1 MVSWEVMAMDFKLL
15 VNAATEAK
23 NNSYS
28 PYSKFRVGAALL
40 TDTRE
45 IFTGANIEN
54 ISYGAGICAERVAFS
69 KAVSEGYNDF
79 AAIAIASDSD
89 DFIYPCGICRQ
100 FMAEF
105 VSKQFIVICS
115 KRNGEYKELTIDGLL
130 PNAFEK
136 LL

>member
-1 MVSWEVMAMDFKLL
+1 MDYKLL
-15 VNAATEAK
+15 MNSAVEAK

-54 ISYGAGICAERVAFS
+54 LSYSAGICAERVAFS
-69 KAVSEGYNDF
+69 KAISEGHRNF
-79 AAIAIASDSD
+79 AAIAIAADTD

-105 VSKQFIVICS
+105 VSKQFVILCS
-115 KRNGEYKELTIDGLL
+115 RRNGELKELTMEELL
-130 PNAFEK
+130 PNSFENWAK
-136 LL
+136 

>member
-1 MVSWEVMAMDFKLL
+1 MDFKLL
-15 VNAATEAK
+15 LNSAVEAK

-40 TDTRE
+40 TGTRE

-54 ISYGAGICAERVAFS
+54 ISYSAGICAERVAFS
-69 KAVSEGYNDF
+69 KAISEGYKDF
-79 AAIAIASDSD
+79 AAIAVASDSD

-105 VSKQFIVICS
+105 VSKQFVVVCS
-115 KRNGEYKELTIDGLL
+115 KCNGEYKELTLDDLL

>member
-1 MVSWEVMAMDFKLL
+1 MDFKLL
-15 VNAATEAK
+15 VNSAVEAK

-54 ISYGAGICAERVAFS
+54 ISYSAGICAERVAFS
-69 KAVSEGYNDF
+69 KAVSEGYKDF
-79 AAIAIASDSD
+79 VAIAVASDCD

-105 VSKQFIVICS
+105 VSKQFVVICS
-115 KRNGEYKELTIDGLL
+115 KRNGEYKELTMDDLL

>member
-1 MVSWEVMAMDFKLL
+1 MDFKLL